1 METIKPISGLTISY
15 FKPLLLR
22 YARRLIHDATVAEQL
37 VKQVLEDQYE
47 IDGLAPSP
55 RLRQILKTDLLN
67 RCHYWKQAKIF
78 DRPLIKVP
86 LNKSVR
92 TSETNEHKPLP
103 AN

>member
-1 METIKPISGLTISY
+1 MKPNKCTHSIY
-15 FKPLLLR
+15 FYNLLLQR
-22 YARRLIHDATVAEQL
+22 YARRLIHDETGAEQL

-47 IDGLAPSP
+47 IDGLAPSS

-67 RCHYWKQAKIF
+67 HCHYWNQAKIF

-86 LNKSVR
+86 LNKSVSI
-92 TSETNEHKPLP
+92 SETNEHKPLP